1 MTELFQYL
9 FTGISIGTIYALIAV
24 GFCLTYN
31 TTGII
36 NFAQGEFV
44 MLGGMFAIALHGS
57 LGCSLFPAILASIL
71 LTAGVGIVIE
81 RLAIRPA
88 IGASL
93 TTLII
98 ITIGISFIIK
108 AVVGS
113 ITKDEFILP
122 ALPGPESQSILGATI
137 SAQTIW
143 SIVLGGA
150 IVIAL
155 WIFLKQTL
163 VGATLRALAENKQS
177 IFNLG
182 ISSDP
187 LAMLAFSLSAAI
199 GAAAGVLITPITQMS
214 WLRGTELGLKGF
226 CGAVLG
232 GMGSIPGAVIGGL
245 LIGVAETAGS
255 ALVSGYK
262 DVIAFGIV
270 LLILYTRPEG
280 IMKGK
285 L

>member
-1 MTELFQYL
+1 VSEIIQYL
-9 FTGISIGTIYALIAV
+9 FTGISVGTIYALIAI

-31 TTGII
+31 TSGII

-44 MLGGMFAIALHGS
+44 MLGGMFAIAFSGVFHLPVVIS
-57 LGCSLFPAILASIL
+57 LTGAIA
-71 LTAGVGIVIE
+71 LTCVIGVVIE
-81 RLAIRPA
+81 RLAIHPA
-88 IGASL
+88 KNANL

-98 ITIGISFIIK
+98 ITIGISIIIK
-108 AVVGS
+108 AVVGAV
-113 ITKDEFILP
+113 TKDEFIMP
-122 ALPGPESQSILGATI
+122 ALPGPTSQYILGAAMT
-137 SAQTIW
+137 AQTMW
-143 SIVLGGA
+143 SIAVGTI
-150 IVIAL
+150 IVAAL
-155 WIFLKQTL
+155 WMFLKYTM
-163 VGATLRALAENKQS
+163 VGTTLRAMAENKVAMK
-177 IFNLG
+177 NLG
-182 ISSDP
+182 VASDK
-187 LAMLAFSLSAAI
+187 LAMLAFALSAGI

-245 LIGVAETAGS
+245 LIGIAETTGNAI
-255 ALVSGYK
+255 VSGYK

-270 LLILYTRPEG
+270 LVILYTRPQG